1 MIRHEHAQP
10 YENLV
15 YYSYQLFEPF
25 PQMSCVISTRLG
37 GVSEGYSHSL
47 NLSFSVGD
55 TEQAVL
61 TNRSRLYHIVDVEPQ
76 SVAQAHLVHG
86 NYIEIVTSQ
95 SPTGTYRRFAETDGL
110 VTNVIHKPLLIL
122 VADCAAV
129 AFFDPKQHVIALLH
143 AGWKGIVSN
152 IVAKMVSTMHETFG
166 CRPSDMLA
174 AISPSLGP
182 CCYEVREDLVA
193 AFHEAFPAH
202 AQDLFRLQPD
212 TSIHL
217 DMWAALRYQLRES
230 GIRPEYIE
238 ESGLCTACHLDEFY
252 SHRAERG
259 KTGRFAGLI
268 VLRSAT

>member
-1 MIRHEHAQP
+1 MIRHEHAQSH
-10 YENLV
+10 ENLV

-25 PQMSCVISTRLG
+25 PQLSCVISTRLG
-37 GVSEGYSHSL
+37 GVSEGYLHSL

-86 NYIEIVTSQ
+86 NHIEVVTSQ
-95 SPTGTYRRFAETDGL
+95 SPTGMYQRFAETDGL
-110 VTNVIHKPLLIL
+110 VTNVAHTPLLIL

-129 AFFDPKQHVIALLH
+129 AFFDPKQQVIALLH
-143 AGWKGIVSN
+143 AGWKGIASS
-152 IVAKMVSTMHETFG
+152 IVPKMVATMNETFG
-166 CRPSDMLA
+166 CRPSDIFV

-193 AFHEAFPAH
+193 VFREAFPTH
-202 AQDLFRLQPD
+202 AQDFFRLQPD
-212 TSIHL
+212 TTIHL
-217 DMWAALRYQLRES
+217 DMWAALRWQLRES
-230 GIRPEYIE
+230 GIRPEHIE
-238 ESGLCTACHLDEFY
+238 EAGLCTACHLDEFY

-268 VLRSAT
+268 VLRSII